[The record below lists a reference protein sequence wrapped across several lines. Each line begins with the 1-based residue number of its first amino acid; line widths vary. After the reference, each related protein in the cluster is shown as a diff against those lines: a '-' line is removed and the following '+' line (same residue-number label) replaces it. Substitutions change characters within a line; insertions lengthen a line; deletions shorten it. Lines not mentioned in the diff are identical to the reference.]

1 MTISHNHR
9 KVFENYESLFNASEN
24 KVGDIK
30 LVSINIMEK
39 RLSLEDQLTRCDG
52 CQDYMHTLDPREKW
66 DLYTEGVLKKFNP
79 KRVALI

>member
-1 MTISHNHR
+1 MLHNHR
-9 KVFENYESLFNASEN
+9 KVFQDYESLFNTSKS

-30 LVSINIMEK
+30 FASIDIMGK
-39 RLSLEDQLTRCDG
+39 RLSLEDQLTRCNG

-79 KRVALI
+79 KRVAPI

>member
-1 MTISHNHR
+1 MLHNHR
-9 KVFENYESLFNASEN
+9 KVFEDYESLFNASEN
-24 KVGDIK
+24 RVGDVK
-30 LVSINIMEK
+30 FVSIDIVGQ

-79 KRVALI
+79 KRAALI